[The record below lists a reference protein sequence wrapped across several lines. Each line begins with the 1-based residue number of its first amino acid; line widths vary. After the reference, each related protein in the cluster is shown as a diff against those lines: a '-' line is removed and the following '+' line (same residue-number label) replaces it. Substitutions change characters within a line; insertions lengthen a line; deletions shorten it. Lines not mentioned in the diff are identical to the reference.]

1 MVSLSIFMDYFGLA
15 SEEGWRPS
23 ILEDFYKF
31 HIKNFYLFDFPDLV
45 IKGFDRA
52 EKNSV
57 WLGGLSS

>member
-1 MVSLSIFMDYFGLA
+1 MDYFGLA

-23 ILEDFYKF
+23 ILEEFYKF